1 MNILQILP
9 QLNFGGVET
18 GTIDLAKRLIRL
30 GHKCVIISGGGR
42 QKEALSKF
50 GIIHYELP
58 VHKKSPL
65 SILYSIKKVREII
78 KEERISLVHARS
90 RVPAIIGGIA
100 SYMEEVSFITTCHGY
115 YSKHIF
121 SYPMTWGKI
130 VIVISNSIGRHMVD
144 DFRFPIDRMR
154 LISRGVDLEQF
165 SFREPSPREKG
176 AFTPL
181 EKVTAGI
188 KSPSAHTS
196 RPDTK
201 EFSNGVKERSS
212 LTGFTIGMIGRIT
225 PLKGH
230 RFFIRSL
237 VTVLK
242 VMPNIKV
249 LIVGD
254 APQTK
259 KKFKEELKSLIA
271 RLELDRNIEFAGD
284 TDDVAGVMSKLDLLV
299 LATTS
304 REGFGRV
311 IIEAFAS
318 GVPVVATSVGGVL
331 DIVINGKNGI
341 LVPPEDPGAMAEAI
355 LKILKNDKLRFSLIK
370 EARKVVQAKF
380 NLDNMVKETLS
391 VYEEA
396 VSIKRILVIKIS
408 SVGDVILAIPS
419 LRAIKEKFPNS
430 KLYVLVGIESRQIAQ
445 SCPYVDEVIVF
456 DKGNDKFLFRLFKT
470 AGELSACKFDI
481 VIDLQNNKT
490 SHLLSFLCWAPS
502 RYGFDNGKFSFLLNH
517 RVRFVGL
524 GAIGPVEHQS
534 KVLGMLGIDIKDD
547 SLQLW
552 PGEGDFKYIDEQLS
566 MEWVSKEQP
575 LVGMNL
581 SSSAKWQTKRWPLEN
596 FIRLSEAL
604 AKENVRTVL
613 TGTKEDENLAK
624 KFVSVSK
631 SKPINLVGKTS
642 LLELASLIKR
652 CDIFITADS
661 APMHIAAGI
670 QTPFI
675 ALFGPTDPQR
685 HLPTAKD
692 FVLMKKDL
700 KCMPCYKRKCINPKC
715 MNEITPEEVLN
726 VIKEK
731 IVIRK

>member
-18 GTIDLAKRLIRL
+18 GTIDLAKRLTRL

-42 QKEALSKF
+42 QKELLSKF
-50 GIIHYELP
+50 GIIHYEPP

-65 SILYSIKKVREII
+65 SIMYSIKKVREII
-78 KEERISLVHARS
+78 REERIDLVHSRS

-100 SYMEEVSFITTCHGY
+100 SYKEEVPFVTTCHGY

-121 SYPMTWGKI
+121 SYPMTWGKS

-144 DFRFPIDRMR
+144 DFRLPIDRMR
-154 LISRGVDLEQF
+154 LIFRGVDLEQF
-165 SFREPSPREKG
+165 SFKEPS
-176 AFTPL
+176 
-181 EKVTAGI
+181 I
-188 KSPSAHTS
+188 K
-196 RPDTK
+196 TK
-201 EFSNGVKERSS
+201 QS
-212 LTGFTIGMIGRIT
+212 FTIGMIGRIT

-237 VTVLK
+237 VMVLR
-242 VMPNIKV
+242 VMPDIKV

-254 APQTK
+254 APQSK
-259 KKFKEELKSLIA
+259 KRFKEELKSLVT
-271 RLELDRNIEFAGD
+271 RLELDRNVEFIGE
-284 TDDVAGVMSKLDLLV
+284 TDDVSEIMSRLDLLV
-299 LATTS
+299 LATTQQ
-304 REGFGRV
+304 EGFGRV

-318 GVPVVATSVGGVL
+318 GVAVVATSVGGVL
-331 DIVINGKNGI
+331 DIITSGKNGI
-341 LVPPEDPGAMAEAI
+341 LVPPEDPKAMAEAI
-355 LKILKNDKLRFSLIK
+355 LKILKNDKLRFSLIR
-370 EARKVVQAKF
+370 EARKTVQTKF
-380 NLDNMVKETLS
+380 SLDNMVKETLR

-396 VSIKRILVIKIS
+396 VSIKRILVIKLS
-408 SVGDVILAIPS
+408 SIGDVILAIPS

-430 KLYVLVGIESRQIAQ
+430 KLCVLVGIESRQIIQ
-445 SCPYVDEVIVF
+445 SCPYVDEVTVF
-456 DKGNDKFLFRLFKT
+456 DKGRDKFLFRLFKMVR
-470 AGELSACKFDI
+470 ELSAYRFDI

-517 RVRFVGL
+517 RVRFIGL

-534 KVLGMLGIDIKDD
+534 KVLGMLGIDVKND
-547 SLQLW
+547 SLELW
-552 PGEGDFKYIDEQLS
+552 PGESDFKYIDEQLS
-566 MEWVSKEQP
+566 MEWVSQKQP

-581 SSSAKWQTKRWPLEN
+581 SSSTKWQTKRWPLEN
-596 FIRLSEAL
+596 FIRLSEEL
-604 AKENVRTVL
+604 AKENIRTVL
-613 TGTKEDENLAK
+613 TGTKEDENLAE

-661 APMHIAAGI
+661 APMHIAAGM
-670 QTPFI
+670 QTPLVT
-675 ALFGPTDPQR
+675 LFGPTDPKR
-685 HLPTAKD
+685 HLPPAKD
-692 FVLMKKDL
+692 LYLIKKDF
-700 KCMPCYKRKCINPKC
+700 KCMPCYKRRCINPKC
-715 MNEITPEEVLN
+715 MNEITPEEVLS
-726 VIKEK
+726 VIREK